1 MIYEEKSSSYFGH
14 SYKFINR
21 VRDLIENDEEF
32 AIVEV
37 IKTEGPS
44 SLKPGNKLIV
54 KSDGS
59 FEGWIGGFCTKDEII
74 RYSLEA
80 MENGQSIYVNLNT
93 CHGGIVYLYIEP
105 VISKKKL
112 ILVGNNPITYY
123 IQKLGEMLGFT
134 IIKLES
140 TNELVKV
147 KITRNTFAVV
157 ATMGEKDHEFAESL
171 LNTGIR
177 YIGVVA
183 GKRRGEDLLSY
194 LRNKGYKEEF
204 LTRIKVPAGID
215 IRAISPE
222 EIALSV
228 LAEIVKISNTKD
240 TTSKKEE
247 TEEVVDPVCGM
258 TIPKSVPYYSIFRD
272 KTYYFCSKYCKDK
285 FDNNP
290 EIYVK

>member
-1 MIYEEKSSSYFGH
+1 MYEEKSNSYFGH

-21 VRDLIENDEEF
+21 VKELIENEEEF

-59 FEGWIGGFCTKDEII
+59 FEGWIGGFCTKDDII

-80 MENGQSIYVNLNT
+80 IENGQIKYLNLNT
-93 CHGGIVYLYIEP
+93 CHGGVVYLYIEP
-105 VISKKKL
+105 VISKKRL
-112 ILVGNNPITYY
+112 ILVGNNPITRY
-123 IQKLGEMLGFT
+123 IQSLGEMLGFI

-140 TNELVKV
+140 ANELANV
-147 KITRNTFAVV
+147 KITRNTFAVI

-171 LNTGIR
+171 LNSGIR

-194 LRNKGYKEEF
+194 LHNKGYKEES

-215 IRAISPE
+215 IHAISPE

-228 LAEIVKISNTKD
+228 LAEIVKISNTKEMI
-240 TTSKKEE
+240 SKKEE
-247 TEEVVDPVCGM
+247 SEEIVDPVCGM
-258 TIPKSVPYYSIFRD
+258 TVSKSVPYYSTFRG
-272 KTYYFCSKYCKDK
+272 KVYYFCSKYCKDK
-285 FDNNP
+285 FDGNP
-290 EIYVK
+290 QIYVK